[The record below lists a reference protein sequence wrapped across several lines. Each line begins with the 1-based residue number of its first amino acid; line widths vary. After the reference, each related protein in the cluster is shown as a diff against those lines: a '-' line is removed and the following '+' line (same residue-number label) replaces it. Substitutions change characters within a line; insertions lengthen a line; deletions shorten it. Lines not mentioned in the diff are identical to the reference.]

1 LDNLIHETF
10 WQRWVILSKH
20 EFYEKFGVSL
30 DLAVEAH
37 EIIRGETGAE
47 IPGVRKDEEKFEH
60 ATVTTVSV
68 VTPEAEQ
75 IMRKPMGSY
84 VTIDAPGIRRNSRE
98 IQKEISQ
105 ILAKKLVEIL
115 RLKEN
120 STILLVGLGNWNAT
134 PDALGPTVINHTMVT
149 RHIHNYAPEELKGGL
164 RSVCAMA
171 PGVLGIT
178 GIETAEII
186 KGVVDRVKPDVIIA
200 IDALAATNVE
210 RICSTIQI
218 SSTGINPGSGVG
230 NRRTGI
236 NFETMG
242 VPVFAIGVPTV
253 VHAAV
258 IANAVV
264 DGLVKELQT
273 SPTLY
278 QIYKGLNPQAV
289 QDIINNIMAPFS
301 GHLMVTPKEIDELI
315 ENISEIIAAGLN
327 QALHPGIGPEECMLY
342 LQ

>member
-1 LDNLIHETF
+1 MSKRELFTNLGINLDIAL
-10 WQRWVILSKH
+10 
-20 EFYEKFGVSL
+20 
-30 DLAVEAH
+30 EAH

-47 IPGVRKDEEKFEH
+47 IPGVRKDEEKFEN
-60 ATVTTVSV
+60 ATVTTVTV

-75 IMRKPMGSY
+75 IMGKPIGSY
-84 VTIDAPGIRRNSRE
+84 ITIEAPGIRRNNRD
-98 IQKEISQ
+98 IQREISQ
-105 ILAKKLVEIL
+105 ILAKKLVDVL
-115 RLKEN
+115 NLKEHT
-120 STILLVGLGNWNAT
+120 TILLVGLGNWNAT
-134 PDALGPTVINHTMVT
+134 PDALGPTVIDHTMVT
-149 RHIHNYAPEELKGGL
+149 RHIHKYAPEELRGGL
-164 RSVCAMA
+164 RSVCALA

-186 KGVVDRVKPDVIIA
+186 RGVVDRVKPDLVIA

-218 SSTGINPGSGVG
+218 STTGINPGSGVG

-236 NFETMG
+236 NIETMG
-242 VPVFAIGVPTV
+242 VPVYAIGVPTV
-253 VHAAV
+253 VHAGV

-264 DGLVKELQT
+264 EGLVNELQT

-289 QDIINNIMAPFS
+289 QGIITNVMAPFA
-301 GHLMVTPKEIDELI
+301 GNLMVTPKEIDELI
-315 ENISEIIAAGLN
+315 ENTSEIIAAGLS